1 MYSCSPAFVYS
12 TSKAIDPSALF
23 LAVPT
28 TSVPSFSSNSYWFS
42 FKSLPSNTFLALIVA
57 FVAAALYVFVN
68 VGLLSVTAASSC
80 PCPLSVTFTFTV

>member
-1 MYSCSPAFVYS
+1 M
-12 TSKAIDPSALF
+12 F

-28 TSVPSFSSNSYWFS
+28 ALVPSFSSNSNWFS

-68 VGLLSVTAASSC
+68 VGLLSVTAATNL